1 MSSGK
6 KALAL
11 LILTAAAFSGI
22 FGQSAVDA
30 AKKEKER
37 RAKLKGAP
45 VVVVTNADLAR
56 NRKKPSLGRA
66 KPESSAEAEAAA
78 PGETEAA
85 TKAPTAIPAPA
96 SGPENKPIRSEA
108 LNQSE
113 ERRAELQSRYDRAKE
128 RTELLN
134 LKMVALNQ
142 QLTTFNSMT
151 PKEVVQ
157 KAISETYT
165 KLLEAQAEETKA
177 KEELE
182 KFLNQAASASVPSI
196 WIK

>member
-1 MSSGK
+1 MISGK
-6 KALAL
+6 KVLAL
-11 LILTAAAFSGI
+11 LILTAAAFSGV
-22 FGQSAVDA
+22 FGQSAVEA

-37 RAKLKGAP
+37 RAKLKGAT

-56 NRKKPSLGRA
+56 NRKKPSLIRTQ
-66 KPESSAEAEAAA
+66 PESSAEAVAA
-78 PGETEAA
+78 GETEAA
-85 TKAPTAIPAPA
+85 AKVPTVTPAPA
-96 SGPENKPIRSEA
+96 SRPENKPVRSEA
-108 LNQSE
+108 LNLSE
-113 ERRAELQSRYDRAKE
+113 ERRAELQNRYDRAKE

-134 LKMVALNQ
+134 LKMIALNQ

-157 KAISETYT
+157 KAISETYA
-165 KLLEAQAEETKA
+165 KLLEAQAEEAKA

-182 KFLNQAASASVPSI
+182 TFLNQAASQGFPPI